1 MELKNMNGLCELTQ
15 EEAMEI
21 DGGNRSRY
29 GGRGTFCGGYAT
41 RDFCQTAAYFG
52 GTMAAALAV
61 SNPAGAAAWAFIA
74 ATSAY
79 AGR

>member
-1 MELKNMNGLCELTQ
+1 MAGIVAGMVAEERSVAAMQKNLS
-15 EEAMEI
+15 A
-21 DGGNRSRY
+21 
-29 GGRGTFCGGYAT
+29 

-61 SNPAGAAAWAFIA
+61 SNPVGATAWAFIA

>member
-1 MELKNMNGLCELTQ
+1 MIPAKNLS
-15 EEAMEI
+15 A
-21 DGGNRSRY
+21 
-29 GGRGTFCGGYAT
+29 